1 MDWSLTVGMLVAFV
15 SSLRQREQRAYEST
29 VGSPLGFP
37 RSCSFS
43 SGADISF
50 CARYLHRV
58 EYFIYGR
65 K

>member
-29 VGSPLGFP
+29 VGFP

-50 CARYLHRV
+50 CARYLRRV